1 MKKFVAVMLAVL
13 TLAVGFVTFAACK
26 DDKKPQGGGENVTV
40 NVYLPDGTP
49 ALALAK
55 AMTEG
60 VSAEGYDV
68 DFKIIAAGNIGKVF
82 AATNADLAIMPTI
95 GAATNYTK
103 GVGIQLVSTNVF
115 GNLYIVGV
123 NAPKEEVSLADLKGK
138 TVMTTAATTIQLFE
152 YLLEENDIKYVEGD
166 AADKE
171 SDTVYL
177 KSYDNG
183 NQIIQELAAAESGEA
198 YGVLGEPQV
207 TVCQSKVSAAKILV
221 DFQAEWEK
229 LTSFDGYPQ
238 ASLIAKKSFA
248 EANGAFVNAFAAT
261 LESNAA
267 WLASADNIAKFKAAL
282 VSYNETHSDYQTT
295 LANAALTVDTV
306 QRCNLGYRSAAD
318 VKTSVKDYIKRLSG
332 TDLDDGFFYAAA

>member
-13 TLAVGFVTFAACK
+13 TLAVGFMTFAACK

-152 YLLEENDIKYVEGD
+152 YLLKENNIKYVEGD

-183 NQIIQELAAAESGEA
+183 NQIIQELAAAGSGEA

-248 EANGAFVNAFAAT
+248 EANGAFVKAFAAT

-306 QRCNLGYRSAAD
+306 ARCNLGYQSAAD
-318 VKTSVKDYIKRLSG
+318 VKTSVKDYIERLSG